1 MDDFEIK
8 FLKKLKKN
16 EVLSMIIE
24 CKSVCMVDEY
34 EDEDYFDINE
44 FIDLMYAY
52 LKKYKKDELIK
63 LYVNEDKLQDIIS
76 EVVKNAS

>member
-1 MDDFEIK
+1 
-8 FLKKLKKN
+8 
-16 EVLSMIIE
+16 
-24 CKSVCMVDEY
+24 
-34 EDEDYFDINE
+34 
-44 FIDLMYAY
+44 MYAY

>member
-16 EVLSMIIE
+16 EALSMIIE

-34 EDEDYFDINE
+34 EDEDYFDINS
-44 FIDLMYAY
+44 
-52 LKKYKKDELIK
+52 LI
-63 LYVNEDKLQDIIS
+63 
-76 EVVKNAS
+76 

>member
-1 MDDFEIK
+1 
-8 FLKKLKKN
+8 
-16 EVLSMIIE
+16 MIIE
-24 CKSVCMVDEY
+24 CKSICMVDEY